1 MKIFVSGGSGFIGSS
16 LVDKLVRKRY
26 EVTNYDIVPPK
37 YINGAENILADILD
51 YGKLIRSMKGHDM
64 VYHLAARPYI
74 PDGYMDPQGMV
85 MVDMV
90 GTLNMLLAA
99 KKVGIKHF
107 VHFSSSEVYGSE
119 IYSPM
124 DENHPTNPISTY
136 AVAKLGADRL
146 VHTFGHEQKLPFT
159 VLRQF
164 NVIGERDT
172 HHRIVPYIVSEMV
185 KGNTKIKIGN
195 PNSRRDFTYVEDV
208 ADACY
213 RVINNEKALWE
224 TINIGTGVTYNGYD
238 IMATVIEIIKGAPQ
252 TSFVIDRAQFRPLD
266 VDTLCADNTKAAE
279 ILNWA
284 PTTKFYDAVEKI
296 VKWRKNHVYSWEGY
310 YDKI

>member
-1 MKIFVSGGSGFIGSS
+1 MRIFVSGGSGFIGSS
-16 LVDKLVRKRY
+16 LVDKLIRKRH
-26 EVTNYDIVPPK
+26 EVTNYDIAPPT
-37 YINGAENILADILD
+37 YINGAENILGDILD

-74 PDGYMDPQGMV
+74 PDGYLDPQGMV

-107 VHFSSSEVYGSE
+107 VHFSSSEVYGSA
-119 IYSPM
+119 ITTPM
-124 DENHPTNPISTY
+124 NESHPTNPISTY

-159 VLRQF
+159 ILRQF

-172 HHRIVPYIVSEMV
+172 HHRIVPYIVSQMIKRV
-185 KGNTKIKIGN
+185 HKIPIGN
-195 PNSRRDFTYVEDV
+195 PEARRDFTYVEDV

-213 RVINNEKALWE
+213 RVINNDKALSE
-224 TINIGTGVTYNGYD
+224 TINIGTGKTYNGYEIAGHVGAILEMID
-238 IMATVIEIIKGAPQ
+238 I
-252 TSFVIDRAQFRPLD
+252 SFVKDTRQIRPLD
-266 VDTLCADNTKAAE
+266 VSELCADNSKAKD
-279 ILNWA
+279 ILGWL
-284 PTTKFYDAVEKI
+284 PKTTFDEALEKI
-296 VKWRKNHVYSWEGY
+296 VNWRKNHVYSWEGY
-310 YDKI
+310 YDKL

>member
-26 EVTNYDIVPPK
+26 EVTNYDIAPST
-37 YINGAENILADILD
+37 YNNGAENILADILD

-74 PDGYMDPQGMV
+74 PDGYLDPQGMV

-107 VHFSSSEVYGSE
+107 VHFSSSEVYGTA
-119 IYSPM
+119 ITSPM
-124 DENHPTNPISTY
+124 NENHPTNPISTY

-146 VHTFGHEQKLPFT
+146 THTFGHEQKLPFT

-164 NVIGERDT
+164 NVIGEHDT
-172 HHRIVPYIVSEMV
+172 HHRIVPYIVSQMV
-185 KGNTKIKIGN
+185 KGNYKIPIGN
-195 PNSRRDFTYVEDV
+195 AEARRDFTYVEDV
-208 ADACY
+208 ANACY

-224 TINIGTGVTYNGYD
+224 TINIGTGKTYNGY
-238 IMATVIEIIKGAPQ
+238 EITAHVAAILEMVDVC
-252 TSFVIDRAQFRPLD
+252 FVKDDRQVRPLD
-266 VDTLCADNTKAAE
+266 VTELCADNSKAKE
-279 ILNWA
+279 ILGWH
-284 PTTKFYDAVEKI
+284 PKTTFDEALEKI
-296 VKWRKNHVYSWEGY
+296 VEWRKTHEWGWEGY
-310 YDKI
+310 YDKL